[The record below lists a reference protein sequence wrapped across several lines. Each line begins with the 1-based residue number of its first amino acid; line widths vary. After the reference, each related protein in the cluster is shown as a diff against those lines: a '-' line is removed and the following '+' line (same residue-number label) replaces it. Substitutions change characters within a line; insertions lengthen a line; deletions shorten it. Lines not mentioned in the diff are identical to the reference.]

1 MVSLSSTDSFRRI
14 RERVSSR
21 EAAEY
26 YGLKVDSKGW
36 ALCPWHA
43 DKHPSMSFRGPRWR
57 CWVCNISGDA
67 IDLVQR
73 LYGLSP
79 VQAAQRINQD
89 LHLGLALEC
98 KQTPEQQAEARRAA
112 EEREQKRALQRQY
125 EAWRTKTL
133 DDLTS
138 LIRIANAADW
148 GNLSNQEAAA
158 VRDAVR
164 LEYICDLLLH
174 GAPQDQQYLF
184 RHREDV
190 RLLTSKILHIRH

>member
-1 MVSLSSTDSFRRI
+1 MRTDPFRAI
-14 RERVSSR
+14 RERVPAR

-43 DKHPSMSFRGPRWR
+43 DKHPSMSFRGSRWR

-79 VQAAQRINQD
+79 IQAAQRINQD
-89 LHLGLALEC
+89 LHLGLALGC

-112 EEREQKRALQRQY
+112 EERETVREIRAQY
-125 EAWRTKTL
+125 DQWRNDTL
-133 DDLTS
+133 DKLTE
-138 LIRIANAADW
+138 LIRAANLADYTR
-148 GNLSNQEAAA
+148 LSNQE
-158 VRDAVR
+158 VEV
-164 LEYICDLLLH
+164 I
-174 GAPQDQQYLF
+174 
-184 RHREDV
+184 RHREYLEYLADILLWGDERAQFELYRCRNGV
-190 RLLTSKILHIRH
+190 KLLLTNLSGKT